1 MLRVLWRVK
10 MEQWKKI
17 DWIDGIPP
25 IYEVSDLGNVKTV
38 ELQRPY
44 KGTNNVAVYKE
55 HAKKQQT
62 DKYGY
67 KRVMLYG
74 KKPFKKFVTVH
85 RLVATAF
92 IPNPND
98 YSQINHKDEVKTNN
112 EVTNLEW
119 CTCIYN
125 NNYGTRNA
133 RVSKAKTGIKRP
145 YMKRNAKGQFSRVTE
160 KEG

>member
-1 MLRVLWRVK
+1 
-10 MEQWKKI
+10 
-17 DWIDGIPP
+17 
-25 IYEVSDLGNVKTV
+25 
-38 ELQRPY
+38 
-44 KGTNNVAVYKE
+44 
-55 HAKKQQT
+55 
-62 DKYGY
+62 
-67 KRVMLYG
+67 MLYG

-119 CTCIYN
+119 CTYIYN